1 LAYTGTST
9 QFNNVKFSGSSAIS
23 VSSSGFNSSGT
34 VTISGSLSP
43 AAAGPFATLSF
54 DAKGS
59 GVFNAD
65 ITSLKVNSVSP
76 VFTDPAPLSYTV
88 VVVPLID
95 TIALSQNSGTSG
107 IFNPYDSFFPSV
119 SIIDQPDH
127 GTATFSAGSFLQ
139 PQWTYTP
146 AANFYG
152 ADSFT
157 ILVRDGINT
166 KEKTIVLNVSPVG
179 TDSNDVF
186 VAGKGVLAINGK
198 SGMDLLIASG
208 AKANYI
214 IAEVVQAG
222 VTRYVVTDKTAADG
236 TNTLTGVE
244 RIKFTDTSV
253 ALDING
259 NAGQAYRI
267 YKAALDRAPDL
278 KGLGDWIY
286 ALDSGLNSLTQVANG
301 FIGSAEFQGKYGVN
315 TSNTNFT
322 TVTATSAEVSA
333 AVTKMMAGSDG
344 INGSAGVVDTLDYN
358 LTRDGTK
365 YINLG
370 SGQDVINLSATGAT
384 EIRLTLTDGGTNVGN
399 DNGTG
404 TANTVKMQAQNST
417 GVLTGPIGYADDE
430 GTVFVAAANTSFYVR
445 DGLNIDP
452 DTKFQVVILGTSAD
466 ETHDLHTSKN
476 NYYVSGGQGNDTI
489 VTGSGRGVFCG
500 GAGGRCAAGRCGWRP
515 LCLNHGRCG
524 HERAY

>member
-1 LAYTGTST
+1 LTSTDLPAGTFNFQLNLAYTGAST
-9 QFNNVKFSGSSAIS
+9 QFNNVKFSGSSAVS
-23 VSSSGFNSSGT
+23 VSSSNVNSSGS
-34 VTISGSLSP
+34 VNVSGSLSP
-43 AAAGPFATLSF
+43 AAGAPFATLSF
-54 DAKGS
+54 NATGS
-59 GVFNAD
+59 SVFNAD
-65 ITSLKVNSVSP
+65 ITSLKVGKVSP
-76 VFTDPAPLSYTV
+76 IFTDPVPFSYTV
-88 VVVPLID
+88 VVIPLID

-107 IFNPYDSFFPSV
+107 IFNPYDSFFTPSV
-119 SIIDQPDH
+119 SILDQPDY
-127 GTATFSAGSFLQ
+127 GVATFSAGTFAQ
-139 PQWTYTP
+139 PKWTYTS

-267 YKAALDRAPDL
+267 YKAALDRTPDL

-286 ALDSGLNSLTQVANG
+286 ALDTGLNSLTQVANG
-301 FIGSAEFQGKYGVN
+301 FTSSAEFQEKYGVN
-315 TSNTNFT
+315 TSNESFITLLYNN
-322 TVTATSAEVSA
+322 VLGRKPDATGLADWQRAFDQGSSRAEVLIGFSESPENQA
-333 AVTKMMAGSDG
+333 NVIGLIANGIQYEAFAG
-344 INGSAGVVDTLDYN
+344 
-358 LTRDGTK
+358 
-365 YINLG
+365 
-370 SGQDVINLSATGAT
+370 
-384 EIRLTLTDGGTNVGN
+384 
-399 DNGTG
+399 
-404 TANTVKMQAQNST
+404 
-417 GVLTGPIGYADDE
+417 
-430 GTVFVAAANTSFYVR
+430 
-445 DGLNIDP
+445 
-452 DTKFQVVILGTSAD
+452 
-466 ETHDLHTSKN
+466 
-476 NYYVSGGQGNDTI
+476 
-489 VTGSGRGVFCG
+489 
-500 GAGGRCAAGRCGWRP
+500 
-515 LCLNHGRCG
+515 
-524 HERAY
+524 